1 MREKEQNGSV
11 GQARRSVYYVS
22 LYLASLGARRCASDS
37 CSEPDVF
44 LFSGTRWA
52 ARSRP
57 STMSWRDAS
66 ASCTCS
72 SIRTGR
78 REPTRPAPRRGSA
91 NKTPKTEVPPKLPP
105 YNLLL
110 HYYLDFGFVLF
121 FYWISNLRAVHITR
135 THLCYFFT
143 FLLLLWIRP
152 VAGEV
157 RFRDVSTNLAFQQ
170 NTGNAS

>member
-1 MREKEQNGSV
+1 MCKR
-11 GQARRSVYYVS
+11 
-22 LYLASLGARRCASDS
+22 LS
-37 CSEPDVF
+37 CSEPGVF

-91 NKTPKTEVPPKLPP
+91 NKTPKTEVPPKVTT
-105 YNLLL
+105 YMLL
-110 HYYLDFGFVLF
+110 HYYILF
-121 FYWISNLRAVHITR
+121 CFFISNLRAVHITR
-135 THLCYFFT
+135 IHLYYFFT
-143 FLLLLWIRP
+143 FFLIIRP
-152 VAGEV
+152 VAGKIGVPGIPIELS
-157 RFRDVSTNLAFQQ
+157 FREKMADVSVRLNYFYCPVKKRPIDIEKNKPLLDIFFGTTILLSAV
-170 NTGNAS
+170 